1 MSKDWKAQSDS
12 YGRKDHPGE
21 GRVNPEVLKEYC
33 AVCSRK
39 SREASIAGKRQQ
51 E

>member
-33 AVCSRK
+33 AWYVQGR
-39 SREASIAGKRQQ
+39 AGKPV
-51 E
+51 